1 MTQFWPTR
9 AFHLFDQSDW
19 LRDGQKRQAGR
30 EDPPN
35 PGKVELWDR
44 GSLFPRVSS
53 PGASGSWKESLQE
66 NGISPKKVDQRGTKT
81 DNII

>member
-1 MTQFWPTR
+1 MGR
-9 AFHLFDQSDW
+9 
-19 LRDGQKRQAGR
+19 RDKPGQ

-44 GSLFPRVSS
+44 GSPFPRVSS

-66 NGISPKKVDQRGTKT
+66 NGISPKKVDQRGTEA